1 MKGKFSIVVSVT
13 ALIVALL
20 GITAAGGAAYKSHW
34 KAAKASSVAKK
45 KPLRGP
51 RGPRGPRGFRGL
63 RGPAGPQGAAGPQG
77 PVGPQGPQGPQGLA
91 GQDLTYKTTLKPGQT
106 LTGTWA
112 VSGQNTSSAS
122 FDFRPNLAAAI
133 PAANVHFVT
142 GASATNCPGHG
153 QADPGHLCIY
163 QYFASTM
170 TFIQTNYADS
180 QDPSLSAGAGREGF
194 VLYMSGS
201 AVNANA
207 FGSWAVTPP
216 AASASA
222 ASPSTFGHA
231 AANAAGI
238 PTN

>member
-1 MKGKFSIVVSVT
+1 MEEQDPYT
-13 ALIVALL
+13 
-20 GITAAGGAAYKSHW
+20 
-34 KAAKASSVAKK
+34 
-45 KPLRGP
+45 P
-51 RGPRGPRGFRGL
+51 RPEYPRPQFVRSDWLNLNGVWEFAFDDADVGL
-63 RGPAGPQGAAGPQG
+63 EQGW
-77 PVGPQGPQGPQGLA
+77 A

-222 ASPSTFGHA
+222 ASPSTLGHA